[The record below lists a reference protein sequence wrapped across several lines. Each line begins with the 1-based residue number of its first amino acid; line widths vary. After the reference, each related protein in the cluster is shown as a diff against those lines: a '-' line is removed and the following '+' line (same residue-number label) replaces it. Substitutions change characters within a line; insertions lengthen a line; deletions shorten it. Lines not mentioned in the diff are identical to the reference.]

1 MEGAIYSSSLSKPER
16 LWANRIDRKCLQ
28 YENQVRAAL
37 EGTGQSGSFFN
48 SGGFAEPRFYFEKI
62 SAFVFNFTCESY

>member
-1 MEGAIYSSSLSKPER
+1 
-16 LWANRIDRKCLQ
+16 
-28 YENQVRAAL
+28 VRAAL